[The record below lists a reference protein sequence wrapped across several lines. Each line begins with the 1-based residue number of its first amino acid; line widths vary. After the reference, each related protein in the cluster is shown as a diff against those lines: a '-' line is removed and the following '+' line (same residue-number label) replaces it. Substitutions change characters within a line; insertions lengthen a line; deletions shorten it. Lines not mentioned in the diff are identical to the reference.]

1 MNTATRH
8 SLVQSYIA
16 DRLSEA
22 ERCAF
27 EDQLL
32 SDASLV
38 RDVEES
44 VRLREGL
51 EVLRERKELTG
62 LTAQVGQQGPTAQ
75 AGQAGQAAQ
84 AGLRHRRRRAVLM
97 SFASAAA
104 AALAVVVLYAVLH
117 GAGPAPAV
125 VAASVAAL
133 RVNSS
138 VPLLVVESY
147 SFATV
152 RAASDTPVL
161 GLPTSGALE
170 LRALTGPV
178 AGAGLAFRLTLEQ
191 RRDGAAMSRIGVAE
205 HVAPDA
211 DGFAVIYADAS
222 RLAPGDYLLLVE
234 PDAGN
239 AADAQRFMFKLQ
251 RAGNP

>member
-1 MNTATRH
+1 
-8 SLVQSYIA
+8 
-16 DRLSEA
+16 
-22 ERCAF
+22 
-27 EDQLL
+27 
-32 SDASLV
+32 
-38 RDVEES
+38 
-44 VRLREGL
+44 
-51 EVLRERKELTG
+51 
-62 LTAQVGQQGPTAQ
+62 
-75 AGQAGQAAQ
+75 
-84 AGLRHRRRRAVLM
+84 M

-133 RVNSS
+133 RVNASA
-138 VPLLVVESY
+138 PLLVVERY

-152 RAASDTPVL
+152 REASDTSVL

-170 LRALTGPV
+170 LRALTGSV
-178 AGAGLAFRLTLEQ
+178 AGAGQAFRLTLEQ
-191 RRDGAAMSRIGVAE
+191 SRNGAAMSRVGVAE

-211 DGFAVIYADAS
+211 DGFAVMYADAS
-222 RLAPGDYLLLVE
+222 RLAPGDYSLLVE

-251 RAGNP
+251 RAANP